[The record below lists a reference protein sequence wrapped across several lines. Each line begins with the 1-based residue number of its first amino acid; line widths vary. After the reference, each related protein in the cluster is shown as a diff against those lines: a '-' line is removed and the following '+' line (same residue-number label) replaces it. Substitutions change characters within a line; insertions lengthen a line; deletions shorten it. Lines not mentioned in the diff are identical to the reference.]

1 MSLQTRLQSFIT
13 AVGAD
18 IKSLNTQMAGKLGV
32 GAKAA
37 DSELLDGLDST
48 AYAKISQKDLLGWGQ
63 LEPHGTYSS
72 FTAIDRFG
80 VSYVQGGTGGPG
92 ISGGMDQYYVYSMSL
107 GSEYP
112 YSQYVYQVAYKRG
125 VGGVF
130 ASRHREAGTW
140 SAWTISTNV
149 KVADSELLDGL
160 NSTAFL
166 RTDINTIIDG
176 GGP

>member
-18 IKSLNTQMAGKLGV
+18 IKTLNTQMAGKLGV
-32 GAKAA
+32 SAKAA

-48 AYAKISQKDLLGWGQ
+48 AYAKLSQKDVLGWGQ
-63 LEPHGTYSS
+63 LDLHSTHTS
-72 FTAIDRFG
+72 FTTIDRFG

-92 ISGGMDQYYVYSMSL
+92 IPGGMDQYYVYSMSL
-107 GSEYP
+107 GSEYA
-112 YSQYVYQVAYKRG
+112 YSAYVYQVAYKRG
-125 VGGVF
+125 VAGVF

-140 SAWTISTNV
+140 SAWVISTNV

-166 RTDINTIIDG
+166 RTDITQTLDG
-176 GGP
+176 GTP